1 MEADEAI
8 LVLGEEEAD
17 ASNPPKCVG
26 QGGGDVFVESE
37 RGLRQVLQGP
47 SPACREAIS

>member
-8 LVLGEEEAD
+8 VVLGEEKAD
-17 ASNPPKCVG
+17 AGNPPKCVG

-37 RGLRQVLQGP
+37 RGLRQVLQRP
-47 SPACREAIS
+47 SPACVEKIS